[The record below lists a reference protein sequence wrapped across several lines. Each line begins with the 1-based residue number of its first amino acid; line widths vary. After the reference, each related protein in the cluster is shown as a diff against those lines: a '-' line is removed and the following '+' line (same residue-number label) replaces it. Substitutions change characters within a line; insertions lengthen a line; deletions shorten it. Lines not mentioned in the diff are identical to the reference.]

1 MDIDVGYNAMVVS
14 FEDTGYELTGKLKV
28 FTGLVVDKVLMP
40 ELRFKNSSY
49 GASMQAGRTGVL
61 MYSYRDP
68 KLAETFDIY
77 DSLGDMVHSLELTQE
92 DIDGFIVSVF
102 SEMSMPMGPMT
113 GGEQAV
119 SDKLN
124 CLDSFSDTLRYM
136 HEAKQTTV
144 EDIRELAGLCDVLA
158 EKGARISVHSQKLV
172 EENSGMFAR
181 TDDCFMFSGSGMG
194 DLMDMFSE
202 GWTDEEPVEE
212 PAEESD
218 EGAETAQ
225 DAA

>member
-1 MDIDVGYNAMVVS
+1 
-14 FEDTGYELTGKLKV
+14 
-28 FTGLVVDKVLMP
+28 
-40 ELRFKNSSY
+40 
-49 GASMQAGRTGVL
+49 
-61 MYSYRDP
+61 
-68 KLAETFDIY
+68 
-77 DSLGDMVHSLELTQE
+77 
-92 DIDGFIVSVF
+92 
-102 SEMSMPMGPMT
+102 
-113 GGEQAV
+113 
-119 SDKLN
+119 
-124 CLDSFSDTLRYM
+124 M

-202 GWTDEEPVEE
+202 EPVEE